1 VNKLQTFS
9 VQQMGI
15 SMQQFYSVIQYN
27 AITLSVL
34 LKGYYFNKL
43 HFMVHTAISSVI
55 LTTRVN
61 YSLSIV
67 QGDKIH

>member
-1 VNKLQTFS
+1 
-9 VQQMGI
+9 MGI

-34 LKGYYFNKL
+34 LKGYYFYKL
-43 HFMVHTAISSVI
+43 QFMCIQQFSSVI

-67 QGDKIH
+67 HGDKIH

>member
-1 VNKLQTFS
+1 
-9 VQQMGI
+9 MR
-15 SMQQFYSVIQYN
+15 QFDSVIQYN

-34 LKGYYFNKL
+34 LKGYYYYKL
-43 HFMVHTAISSVI
+43 QFMCIPQFASVI

-67 QGDKIH
+67 QVDKIH

>member
-1 VNKLQTFS
+1 
-9 VQQMGI
+9 
-15 SMQQFYSVIQYN
+15 MQQFYSVIQYN

-34 LKGYYFNKL
+34 LKEYILINRSLWCIQQF
-43 HFMVHTAISSVI
+43 SSVI
-55 LTTRVN
+55 LITRVN

>member
-1 VNKLQTFS
+1 MTPQIANHYSLAQFQVNKLQTFS

-34 LKGYYFNKL
+34 LKEYYSYKL
-43 HFMVHTAISSVI
+43 QFMCIQQFQVK
-55 LTTRVN
+55 
-61 YSLSIV
+61 Y
-67 QGDKIH
+67 

>member
-15 SMQQFYSVIQYN
+15 SMHQFYSVIQCN

-34 LKGYYFNKL
+34 LKGNCFYKSQFGACSN
-43 HFMVHTAISSVI
+43 FQV
-55 LTTRVN
+55 
-61 YSLSIV
+61 
-67 QGDKIH
+67 

>member
-1 VNKLQTFS
+1 
-9 VQQMGI
+9 MR
-15 SMQQFYSVIQYN
+15 QFDSVIQYN

-34 LKGYYFNKL
+34 LKGYYYYKL
-43 HFMVHTAISSVI
+43 QFMCIPQFSSVI

-67 QGDKIH
+67 QVDKIH